1 MQRHSKSTSSAASLS
16 LRRNLNSKPSP
27 NHSDDDDITDP
38 RPWETR
44 GPARSYG
51 SDKSEYTFHK
61 PHPSL
66 AQEYGDEDLP
76 LFEESMETRRRFGN
90 GDVSEKEGL
99 ASGEGLVVDDQ
110 GKWEKGH
117 GAGPGEGGRRGLA
130 PRQRVGGWVS
140 GGYPTFNVG

>member
-1 MQRHSKSTSSAASLS
+1 MQRHTKSTSSASLS
-16 LRRNLNSKPSP
+16 LRRNLNTRPSL

-44 GPARSYG
+44 GPAKSYG
-51 SDKSEYTFHK
+51 SDRSDYTFHK

-90 GDVSEKEGL
+90 GDVGEKEGL
-99 ASGEGLVVDDQ
+99 TGRVEGEVLDDQ

-117 GAGPGEGGRRGLA
+117 GAGPGVGGKRGLA

-140 GGYPTFNVG
+140 VEPLLRAPG